1 MLMGG
6 SAGGFRGFSLSL
18 WTEALALLNG
28 NPFISGSEN
37 VPEEEK
43 GPMHELGLQSF
54 TLLVIDAAAF
64 TDDPGSY
71 MREVGSM
78 LSWVQSSATLP
89 GVDRIRIPGDR
100 GAAALDE
107 CRRHGVPLD
116 AQKWDSIVSLS
127 QTAGLELPVTL

>member
-28 NPFISGSEN
+28 KPFISGSEN

-54 TLLVIDAAAF
+54 TLLVIDPAAF
-64 TDDPGSY
+64 TSVRAMCCPLY
-71 MREVGSM
+71 CPRARWYRAVT
-78 LSWVQSSATLP
+78 SSAFAEQTGVCCLHLP
-89 GVDRIRIPGDR
+89 AIPGR
-100 GAAALDE
+100 GPTAALPE
-107 CRRHGVPLD
+107 
-116 AQKWDSIVSLS
+116 LS
-127 QTAGLELPVTL
+127 